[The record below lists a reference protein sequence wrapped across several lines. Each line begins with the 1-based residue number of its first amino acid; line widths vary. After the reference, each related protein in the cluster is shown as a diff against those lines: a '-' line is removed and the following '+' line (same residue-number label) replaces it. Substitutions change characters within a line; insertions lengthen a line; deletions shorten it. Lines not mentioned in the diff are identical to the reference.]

1 MDSYFYIFL
10 ISVIP
15 WIEIR
20 GSVPVGILMGLDF
33 TKVFLI
39 SLLGGLLI
47 IPFTFVLLDHI
58 FPIIRKINLIDRLY
72 LYWESKVQ
80 RKYKK
85 YSEWE
90 LVGLMIFVAIPLP
103 GTGAYS
109 GTLLSYLLGL
119 DRKWSF
125 VMIFLGV
132 ILAGII
138 VSIITLGIGTI
149 F

>member
-33 TKVFLI
+33 TKVFLV

>member
-1 MDSYFYIFL
+1 MDNYFYIFL

-20 GSVPVGILMGLDF
+20 GSVPIGILMGLDF

-58 FPIIRKINLIDRLY
+58 FPIIRKINIIDRLY

-132 ILAGII
+132 IFAGII

>member
-90 LVGLMIFVAIPLP
+90 LVGLMVFVAIPLP